1 MMGPSSDMKQ
11 VLTRALDSFL
21 MGTGLHVVRQ
31 VTGGGLEMVQYFY
44 SWLLLE

>member
-1 MMGPSSDMKQ
+1 MMGPSSDMKE
-11 VLTRALDSFL
+11 VLTRPLDSFL
-21 MGTGLHVVRQ
+21 LGTAVHVARQ